1 MDESGAGLPKKLK
14 PPFTTAPAESVG
26 STSGQ
31 SRGGAAD
38 GGPLD
43 GGGEGNGGRPFR
55 FGCTPYF
62 KLSAEPNKTRNFRFG
77 YFDTPAVR
85 IHKSATPAFIWCTVS
100 RPDRRNVFPRN
111 LPKIPVCLPDRD
123 KVFQNSHE

>member
-43 GGGEGNGGRPFR
+43 GGGEGNGGRPASDGEGMLAVGVR
-55 FGCTPYF
+55 EEIEVPREEDNCTF
-62 KLSAEPNKTRNFRFG
+62 S
-77 YFDTPAVR
+77 VR
-85 IHKSATPAFIWCTVS
+85 VYPLF
-100 RPDRRNVFPRN
+100 
-111 LPKIPVCLPDRD
+111 
-123 KVFQNSHE
+123 